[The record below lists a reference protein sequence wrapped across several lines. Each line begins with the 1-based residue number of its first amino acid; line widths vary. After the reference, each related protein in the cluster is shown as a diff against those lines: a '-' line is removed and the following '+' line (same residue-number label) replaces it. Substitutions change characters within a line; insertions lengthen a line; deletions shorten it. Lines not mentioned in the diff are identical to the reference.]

1 MANTTRGRATTTLE
15 TRRLCAIT
23 FFAKLHPGD
32 VCGSNGLP
40 LTPNSIAILGRSQR
54 LKELQHENLCQYLD
68 VVRGKHERTIVV
80 SEYVGSTLEEYVR
93 RHADRPLSE
102 AQLLRIFYQV
112 ASAIDVLHRHKLV
125 VHNLEPRHILLH
137 GQQGVGS
144 VKLFNYGMHLM
155 TKGGAYVPF
164 PIGNVRYMAPERLL
178 GASGNIKSDVWAW
191 AMLLLEQLLH
201 TELWPRLKLSNVAW
215 KLLAFVRNV
224 QSLATGAQ
232 VLEKIAREHQR
243 LEQLQQLD
251 SDVRALLERCLSVLP
266 AQRPLPAELLQ
277 HSCFAAIA
285 RTLQQE
291 KHKEQQQQQQQQ
303 QVEEGLQQE
312 PLPLPLLLRCPLAQI
327 YHLWQLA
334 GGDVQAELKKEGL
347 IRSEAPI
354 LALPQIVRLSGAS
367 VCPPRSQSHL
377 MDERVVLL
385 KLQPLLQ
392 RLSRL
397 PASVYFPLLHALPR
411 QLRQQHQ
418 QQLQLQQQQLP
429 LLIRERDIE
438 YQFRRVRL
446 FTRLLQGYPHT
457 AEQLQREAAV
467 DIPPLL
473 RGPIWA
479 ALLGVLATGS
489 YGKIDKFT
497 ATSTDRQI
505 EVDIPRCHQYDELLS
520 SPDGHRKLKR
530 LLKAWVTAHPQY
542 VYWQGLDSLTAP
554 FLYLN
559 FNNEELAFLSL
570 FRFIP
575 KYLQWFFLKDNS
587 AIIKEYL
594 CKFSQ
599 LSAFHEPLLA
609 QHLASINFIPEL
621 FAIPW
626 FLTMFS
632 HVFPLHKILHL
643 WDKLMLGDSSY
654 PLFIGIAILKQLKS
668 TLLSSGFNECI
679 LLFSDL
685 PDIVMESCVIESQK
699 MYECTPK
706 SITHRQHALRS
717 THHAPHPLD
726 IGTAEVELK
735 HLQLEQC
742 PRISAKDVHQLLV
755 HAPDQLALIDLRS
768 VVEYGRV
775 HVPDSINI
783 PFATVLLGEQR
794 LEALNVPHLE
804 AHLRG
809 RIVVC
814 VSNIHEQAVEFSHFL
829 VACGVLR
836 TCILHKG
843 FNVLH
848 SIEPN
853 ILISN

>member
-1 MANTTRGRATTTLE
+1 MANATAATNTGTSASAVNNSNKLE
-15 TRRLCAIT
+15 TRRLCALT

-54 LKELQHENLCQYLD
+54 LKQLQHANLCQYLD

-80 SEYVGSTLEEYVR
+80 SEYVGHTLEEHVK
-93 RHADRPLSE
+93 RHANTPLSNT
-102 AQLLRIFYQV
+102 QLLRIFYQV
-112 ASAIDVLHRHKLV
+112 AKALDVLHAHKLV
-125 VHNLEPRHILLH
+125 VHNLEPRHILIE
-137 GQQGVGS
+137 QQQQLEQ
-144 VKLFNYGMHLM
+144 VKLFNYGLHHM

-164 PIGNVRYMAPERLL
+164 PLGNVRYMAPERLL
-178 GASGNIKSDVWAW
+178 GANGSIKSDVWSW
-191 AMLLLEQLLH
+191 GMLLLEQLLH
-201 TELWPRLKLSNVAW
+201 VELWPRLKLSNIAW
-215 KLLAFVRNV
+215 KLLAFVRSN
-224 QSLATGAQ
+224 SSSGGGAL

-243 LEQLQQLD
+243 WEMYQELPHEL
-251 SDVRALLERCLSVLP
+251 RHLLERCLSVLP
-266 AQRPLPAELLQ
+266 AQRPLPSELLQ
-277 HSCFAAIA
+277 HKCFADAA
-285 RTLQQE
+285 EMLQVASEHQQL
-291 KHKEQQQQQQQQ
+291 EQ
-303 QVEEGLQQE
+303 
-312 PLPLPLLLRCPLAQI
+312 LPLLLRCPLAQI

-354 LALPQIVRLSGAS
+354 LALPQIVRLSGSS
-367 VCPPRSQSHL
+367 VCPPRSQSYL
-377 MDERVVLL
+377 MDERIVLL

-397 PASVYFPLLHALPR
+397 PASVYFPLLQSQPR
-411 QLRQQHQ
+411 RQQQ
-418 QQLQLQQQQLP
+418 QQQQQDLQQQLP

-446 FTRLLQGYPHT
+446 FTRLLHGFPHT
-457 AEQLQREAAV
+457 ADQLQREAAI

-473 RGPIWA
+473 RGPVWA
-479 ALLGVLATGS
+479 ALLGVLPNAS
-489 YGKIDKFT
+489 YAKIDKFT
-497 ATSTDRQI
+497 ATTTDRQI

-594 CKFSQ
+594 SKFSQ

-609 QHLASINFIPEL
+609 QHLSSINFIPEL

-685 PDIVMESCVIESQK
+685 PDIVMENCVIESQK

-706 SITHRQHALRS
+706 SITHRQHALR
-717 THHAPHPLD
+717 TQAPHVLD
-726 IGTAEVELK
+726 IGLAEVELQ
-735 HLQLEQC
+735 HLQSEQC
-742 PRISAKDVHQLLV
+742 PRISAKDVYQLLQQ
-755 HAPDQLALIDLRS
+755 APNELALIDLRS
-768 VVEYGRV
+768 VVEYSRV
-775 HVPDSINI
+775 HVPHSINI

-794 LEALNVPHLE
+794 LEALNVPYLE
-804 AHLRG
+804 AQLRG

-814 VSNIHEQAVEFSHFL
+814 VSNIHQHAVEFSHFL

>member
-1 MANTTRGRATTTLE
+1 MAAGAAYAKPE
-15 TRRLCAIT
+15 PRRLCAIT

-54 LKELQHENLCQYLD
+54 LKELHHEHLCQYLD
-68 VVRGKHERTIVV
+68 VIRGKHERTIVV
-80 SEYVGSTLEEYVR
+80 SEYVGCTLEEYIKR
-93 RHADRPLSE
+93 KQPTLSYT
-102 AQLLRIFYQV
+102 QILSIFQQV
-112 ASAIDVLHRHKLV
+112 ASGIEALHAHKLV
-125 VHNLEPRHILLH
+125 AQNLEPRHILLNH
-137 GQQGVGS
+137 CTDKLR
-144 VKLFNYGMHLM
+144 VKLFNYGMYHM

-164 PIGNVRYMAPERLL
+164 PIGNIRYMAPERLL
-178 GASGNIKSDVWAW
+178 GANGNIKSDIWAW
-191 AMLLLEQLLH
+191 AMLMLELLLQ
-201 TELWPRLKLSNVAW
+201 TELWPKLKLSNIAW
-215 KLLAFVRNV
+215 KLLA
-224 QSLATGAQ
+224 LARSGNTVGS
-232 VLEKIAREHQR
+232 VLEKIAREHQL
-243 LEQLQQLD
+243 LERYQQLP
-251 SDVRALLERCLSVLP
+251 SDICELLERCLSVLP
-266 AQRPLPAELLQ
+266 AQRPLPSELLA
-277 HSCFAAIA
+277 HRCFLAL
-285 RTLQQE
+285 TQV
-291 KHKEQQQQQQQQ
+291 Q
-303 QVEEGLQQE
+303 QVQ
-312 PLPLPLLLRCPLAQI
+312 LPVKKESVPLLLRCPLSQI

-334 GGDVQAELKKEGL
+334 GGDVQSELKKEGL

-354 LALPQIVRLSGAS
+354 LALPQIVRLIGAS
-367 VCPPRSQSHL
+367 VCPARSQSYL

-385 KLQPLLQ
+385 RLNPLLK

-397 PASVYFPLLHALPR
+397 PANIYFPLLHTPR
-411 QLRQQHQ
+411 QQRAQYQ
-418 QQLQLQQQQLP
+418 QQAQQQLP

-438 YQFRRVRL
+438 YQFQRVRL
-446 FTRLLQGYPHT
+446 FTRLLQGYPHS
-457 AEQLQREAAV
+457 AELMQREAAI

-479 ALLGVLATGS
+479 ALLGVLPTGS
-489 YGKIDKFT
+489 YGKIDKCT

-542 VYWQGLDSLTAP
+542 VYWQ
-554 FLYLN
+554 
-559 FNNEELAFLSL
+559 ELAFLSL

-609 QHLASINFIPEL
+609 QHLSNINFIPEL

-685 PDIVMESCVIESQK
+685 PDIVMESCVTESQK
-699 MYECTPK
+699 MYESTPK
-706 SITHRQHALRS
+706 SITYRTHARRTHAL
-717 THHAPHPLD
+717 HPMD
-726 IGTAEVELK
+726 IGHAEIELK
-735 HLQLEQC
+735 HLQTEQC
-742 PRISAKDVHQLLV
+742 PRISARDVHLMLL
-755 HAPDQLALIDLRS
+755 HAPTEMVLIDLRS
-768 VVEYGRV
+768 VVEYSHV
-775 HVPDSINI
+775 HVPHSLNI
-783 PFATVLLGEQR
+783 PFATVQLGDQR
-794 LEALNVPHLE
+794 LESLHVPHLDVL
-804 AHLRG
+804 LRG
-809 RIVVC
+809 RTVVC
-814 VSNIHEQAVEFSHFL
+814 VSNIHQHSVEFSHFL
-829 VACGVLR
+829 IACGVQR

>member
-1 MANTTRGRATTTLE
+1 AAASNKLE
-15 TRRLCAIT
+15 TRRLCALT

-40 LTPNSIAILGRSQR
+40 LTPNSIAILGRAQR
-54 LKELQHENLCQYLD
+54 LKQLQHPHLCQYLD

-80 SEYVGSTLEEYVR
+80 SEFVGQTLEEHVR
-93 RHADRPLSE
+93 REPQLSHT
-102 AQLLRIFYQV
+102 QLLQIFYQV
-112 ASAIDVLHRHKLV
+112 ASGLSALHAAKLV
-125 VHNLEPRHILLH
+125 AHNLEPRHILLEA
-137 GQQGVGS
+137 GTQRA
-144 VKLFNYGMHLM
+144 KLFNYGLHHM
-155 TKGGAYVPF
+155 TKGGAFVPF

-178 GASGNIKSDVWAW
+178 GACGSIKSDVWSW
-191 AMLLLEQLLH
+191 GMLLLEQLLQV
-201 TELWPRLKLSNVAW
+201 ELWPRLKLSNIAW
-215 KLLAFVRNV
+215 KLLAFVRSSN
-224 QSLATGAQ
+224 QAGNL

-243 LEQLQQLD
+243 WEMYQQFSADL
-251 SDVRALLERCLSVLP
+251 RQLLERCLSVRP
-266 AQRPLPAELLQ
+266 AQRPLPAELLE
-277 HSCFAAIA
+277 HKCFAHIVAA
-285 RTLQQE
+285 LQVTETAKE
-291 KHKEQQQQQQQQ
+291 KEM
-303 QVEEGLQQE
+303 EA
-312 PLPLPLLLRCPLAQI
+312 LPLLLRCPLPQI

-354 LALPQIVRLSGAS
+354 LALPQIVRLCGTS
-367 VCPPRSQSHL
+367 VCPARSQSCL
-377 MDERVVLL
+377 MDERIVLL

-397 PASVYFPLLHALPR
+397 PASCYFPLLHAAPR
-411 QLRQQHQ
+411 QLPQQQ
-418 QQLQLQQQQLP
+418 QQLLP

-446 FTRLLQGYPHT
+446 FSRLLHGFPHT

-473 RGPIWA
+473 RGSVWA
-479 ALLGVLATGS
+479 ALLGVLPNAS
-489 YGKIDKFT
+489 YVKIDKFT

-594 CKFSQ
+594 SKFSQ

-609 QHLASINFIPEL
+609 QHLSSISFIPEL

-654 PLFIGIAILKQLKS
+654 PLFIGVAILKQLKS

-685 PDIVMESCVIESQK
+685 PDIVMENCVIESQK

-706 SITHRQHALRS
+706 SITHRQHALR
-717 THHAPHPLD
+717 TQAPHALD
-726 IGTAEVELK
+726 IGLAEVELQ
-735 HLQLEQC
+735 HLQSEQC
-742 PRISAKDVHQLLV
+742 PRISAKDVHQLLQQ
-755 HAPDQLALIDLRS
+755 APHELALIDLRS
-768 VVEYGRV
+768 VVEYSRV
-775 HVPDSINI
+775 HVPHSINI
-783 PFATVLLGEQR
+783 PFATVQLGEQR

-804 AHLRG
+804 AQLRG

-814 VSNIHEQAVEFSHFL
+814 VSNIHQHAVEFSHFL

>member
-1 MANTTRGRATTTLE
+1 MANATNASGKLE

-80 SEYVGSTLEEYVR
+80 SEYMGCSLEEYVK
-93 RHADRPLSE
+93 RHTDVPLSIT
-102 AQLLRIFYQV
+102 QILRIFYQV
-112 ASAIDVLHRHKLV
+112 ASGINVLHAHKFLIQ
-125 VHNLEPRHILLH
+125 NLEPRHILLD
-137 GQQGVGS
+137 GVGCER
-144 VKLFNYGMHLM
+144 VKIFNYGMHHM
-155 TKGGAYVPF
+155 TKAGAYVPF
-164 PIGNVRYMAPERLL
+164 PIGNIRYMAPERLL
-178 GASGNIKSDVWAW
+178 GAAGSIKSDIWSW
-191 AMLLLEQLLH
+191 AMLLLEQLLQ
-201 TELWPRLKLSNVAW
+201 TELWPRLKLSNIAW
-215 KLLAFVRNV
+215 KLLAFVRHTH
-224 QSLATGAQ
+224 STQ

-243 LEQLQQLD
+243 LELYQQLPLEL
-251 SDVRALLERCLSVLP
+251 RELLERCLSVLP
-266 AQRPLPAELLQ
+266 AQRPLPQELLQ
-277 HSCFAAIA
+277 HKCFADI
-285 RTLQQE
+285 TQE
-291 KHKEQQQQQQQQ
+291 LNNLTGVDRLET
-303 QVEEGLQQE
+303 
-312 PLPLPLLLRCPLAQI
+312 LPLLLRCPLSQI

-354 LALPQIVRLSGAS
+354 LALPQIVRLSGES
-367 VCPPRSQSHL
+367 VCPPRSQSYL

-397 PASVYFPLLHALPR
+397 PANVYFPLLHTS
-411 QLRQQHQ
+411 RQQQQKQ
-418 QQLQLQQQQLP
+418 QQLLQMQQQQLP

-446 FTRLLQGYPHT
+446 FTRLLHGYPHT
-457 AEQLQREAAV
+457 AELLQREAAI

-479 ALLGVLATGS
+479 ALLGVLPNGS

-497 ATSTDRQI
+497 ATTTDRQI

-594 CKFSQ
+594 SKFSQ

-609 QHLASINFIPEL
+609 QHLSSINFIPEL

-685 PDIVMESCVIESQK
+685 PDIVMENCVIESQK

-706 SITHRQHALRS
+706 SITHRQHALRAQAS
-717 THHAPHPLD
+717 HALD
-726 IGTAEVELK
+726 IGLTDVELK
-735 HLQLEQC
+735 DLQAEQC
-742 PRISAKDVHQLLV
+742 PRISAKDVHQLLLQ
-755 HAPDQLALIDLRS
+755 APNELALIDLRS
-768 VVEYGRV
+768 VVEYSRV
-775 HVPDSINI
+775 HVPHSINI
-783 PFATVLLGEQR
+783 PFATILLGEQR
-794 LEALNVPHLE
+794 LEALNVPYLE
-804 AHLRG
+804 AQLRG

-814 VSNIHEQAVEFSHFL
+814 VSNIHQHAIEFSHFL
-829 VACGVLR
+829 VACGVPR

>member
-1 MANTTRGRATTTLE
+1 MASSKKVGT
-15 TRRLCAIT
+15 RLCAVT
-23 FFAKLHPGD
+23 FFAKVHPGD

-40 LTPNSIAILGRSQR
+40 LTPNSIAILGRAQR
-54 LKELQHENLCQYLD
+54 LKELKDEHLCQYLD
-68 VVRGKHERTIVV
+68 VIRDKHERTIVV
-80 SEYVGSTLEEYVR
+80 SEYLGCSLEDHIQRSSGHLEINKI
-93 RHADRPLSE
+93 
-102 AQLLRIFYQV
+102 LRIFYQV
-112 ASAIDVLHRHKLV
+112 AGGLNVLVKHKLV
-125 VHNLEPRHILLH
+125 VHNLEPKHILMESD
-137 GQQGVGS
+137 GS
-144 VKLFNYGMHLM
+144 RIKLFNYGLHHM

-164 PIGNVRYMAPERLL
+164 PIGNIRYMSPERLMGL
-178 GASGNIKSDVWAW
+178 NGNIKSDIWSL
-191 AMLLLEQLLH
+191 AMIMVELIFH
-201 TELWPRLKLSNVAW
+201 IELWPKLKISNVARKILALGRSNNVIE
-215 KLLAFVRNV
+215 KL
-224 QSLATGAQ
+224 
-232 VLEKIAREHQR
+232 AREHQCYEAYLAMDKDLR
-243 LEQLQQLD
+243 DLID
-251 SDVRALLERCLSVLP
+251 RCLSVLP
-266 AQRPLPAELLQ
+266 KQRPLPQEVMQ
-277 HSCFAAIA
+277 HSCFQSVVEALA
-285 RTLQQE
+285 R
-291 KHKEQQQQQQQQ
+291 KEPKADD
-303 QVEEGLQQE
+303 GKYK
-312 PLPLPLLLRCPLAQI
+312 PLLLHCPLSQI

-354 LALPQIVRLSGAS
+354 LGLPQIVRLNGSS
-367 VCPPRSQSHL
+367 VCPKRSQSHL
-377 MDERVVLL
+377 MDDRVVPL
-385 KLQPLLQ
+385 KLQPLIQ

-397 PASVYFPLLHALPR
+397 PAHIYFPLLHSPR
-411 QLRQQHQ
+411 FAPLQ
-418 QQLQLQQQQLP
+418 QQFASELQQLP
-429 LLIRERDIE
+429 LIIRERDIE
-438 YQFRRVRL
+438 YQFHRVRL
-446 FTRLLQGYPHT
+446 FASLLQGYPHT
-457 AEQLQREAAV
+457 AELLQREASV

-473 RGPIWA
+473 RGPVWA
-479 ALLGVLATGS
+479 ALLDVLPNCS

-559 FNNEELAFLSL
+559 FNDEELAFLSL
-570 FRFIP
+570 FKFIP

-594 CKFSQ
+594 SKFSQ
-599 LSAFHEPLLA
+599 LTAFHEPLLA
-609 QHLASINFIPEL
+609 QHLASISFIPEL

-654 PLFIGIAILKQLKS
+654 PLFIGIAILKQLKT
-668 TLLSSGFNECI
+668 TLLNSGFNECI

-685 PDIVMESCVIESQK
+685 PDIVMENCVIESQK
-699 MYECTPK
+699 MYEATPK
-706 SITHRQHALRS
+706 SITHRQHAVPQQPL
-717 THHAPHPLD
+717 HPLD
-726 IGTAEVELK
+726 IGIGDVQLK
-735 HLQLEQC
+735 HLQTEQC
-742 PRISAKDVHQLLV
+742 PRISAKDVQHLLM
-755 HAPDQLALIDLRS
+755 HSSSELALIDLRGIL
-768 VVEYGRV
+768 EYSHV
-775 HVPDSINI
+775 HVPHSINI
-783 PFATVLLGEQR
+783 PFATVQLGEQR
-794 LEALNVPHLE
+794 LDALNVPQLE
-804 AHLRG
+804 AQLRG

-814 VSNIHEQAVEFSHFL
+814 VSNIHQHAIEFSNFL

>member
-1 MANTTRGRATTTLE
+1 MTGRQE
-15 TRRLCAIT
+15 SRRLCAVT

-40 LTPNSIAILGRSQR
+40 LTPNSIAILGRAQK
-54 LKELQHENLCQYLD
+54 LKELQDEHLCQYLD
-68 VVRGKHERTIVV
+68 VIRGKHERTIVV
-80 SEYVGSTLEEYVR
+80 SEYLGLSLEDYAKR
-93 RHADRPLSE
+93 NPPLSL
-102 AQLLRIFYQV
+102 AQILRIFYQV
-112 ASAIDVLHRHKLV
+112 ACGINVLSQHHLV
-125 VHNLEPRHILLH
+125 AHNLEPKHVLISDDGRRI
-137 GQQGVGS
+137 
-144 VKLFNYGMHLM
+144 KLFNYGLHHM
-155 TKGGAYVPF
+155 TKGGCYVPF
-164 PIGNVRYMAPERLL
+164 PIGNIRYMSPERLL
-178 GASGNIKSDVWAW
+178 GLNGNVKSDVWAL
-191 AMLLLEQLLH
+191 AMLVVELVLQI
-201 TELWPRLKLSNVAW
+201 ELWPKLKLSNVIR
-215 KLLAFVRNV
+215 KILAFGRSN
-224 QSLATGAQ
+224 G
-232 VLEKIAREHQR
+232 VLEKIAREHQCYER
-243 LEQLQQLD
+243 YVSMDKDLRQ
-251 SDVRALLERCLSVLP
+251 LLESCLQVLP
-266 AQRPLPAELLQ
+266 KKRPLPQELLKQPIFESVLAELKKE
-277 HSCFAAIA
+277 
-285 RTLQQE
+285 RDQE
-291 KHKEQQQQQQQQ
+291 I
-303 QVEEGLQQE
+303 QE
-312 PLPLPLLLRCPLAQI
+312 NQEHVPLLLRCPLSQI

-354 LALPQIVRLSGAS
+354 LGLPQIVRLSGAS
-367 VCPPRSQSHL
+367 VCPGRSQAQL
-377 MDERVVLL
+377 MDDRVVPLRL
-385 KLQPLLQ
+385 KALLQ

-397 PASVYFPLLHALPR
+397 PADVYFPLLHSPRFPAHFARELQALP
-411 QLRQQHQ
+411 LV
-418 QQLQLQQQQLP
+418 
-429 LLIRERDIE
+429 IREKDIE
-438 YQFRRVRL
+438 YQFQRVRL

-457 AEQLQREAAV
+457 AEQLRREASV
-467 DIPPLL
+467 DVPPLL

-479 ALLGVLATGS
+479 ALLDVVPNGS
-489 YGKIDKFT
+489 YCKIDKFT

-520 SPDGHRKLKR
+520 SPDGHRKLRR

-559 FNNEELAFLSL
+559 FNHEELAFLSL
-570 FRFIP
+570 FKFIP

-587 AIIKEYL
+587 AVIKEYL
-594 CKFSQ
+594 SKFSQ
-599 LSAFHEPLLA
+599 LTAFHEPLLA
-609 QHLASINFIPEL
+609 QHLASISFIPEL

-654 PLFIGIAILKQLKS
+654 PLFIGIAILRQLRS

-685 PDIVMESCVIESQK
+685 PDIVMEGCVLESQK
-699 MYECTPK
+699 MYEVTPK
-706 SITHRQHALRS
+706 SITHRQHAL
-717 THHAPHPLD
+717 HQQQPHSLD
-726 IGTAEVELK
+726 IGVTEVELK

-742 PRISAKDVHQLLV
+742 PRISAKDVQALLLYS
-755 HAPDQLALIDLRS
+755 PSELALVDLRS

-775 HVPDSINI
+775 YVPHSINI
-783 PFATVLLGEQR
+783 PFATVQLGDQR
-794 LEALNVPHLE
+794 LEALPVANVE
-804 AHLRG
+804 TQLRG

-814 VSNIHEQAVEFSHFL
+814 VSNIHQHSVEFSHFL
-829 VACGVLR
+829 VACGIQR

>member
-1 MANTTRGRATTTLE
+1 M
-15 TRRLCAIT
+15 
-23 FFAKLHPGD
+23 
-32 VCGSNGLP
+32 
-40 LTPNSIAILGRSQR
+40 
-54 LKELQHENLCQYLD
+54 
-68 VVRGKHERTIVV
+68 
-80 SEYVGSTLEEYVR
+80 SEYVGCTLEEHVK
-93 RHADRPLSE
+93 RHGAQAPLSN

-112 ASAIDVLHRHKLV
+112 AAAIDVLHGQKLV

-137 GQQGVGS
+137 GEEDGVQR

-155 TKGGAYVPF
+155 TKGGLYVPF

-178 GASGNIKSDVWAW
+178 GANGNIKSDVWAW

-201 TELWPRLKLSNVAW
+201 TELWPKLKLSNIAW
-215 KLLAFVRNV
+215 KLLAFVRNTN
-224 QSLATGAQ
+224 SSTGGAQ

-243 LEQLQQLD
+243 LEQYQQLPQ
-251 SDVRALLERCLSVLP
+251 DVRELLERCLNVLP

-277 HSCFAAIA
+277 HKCFGEVLATLELETKPKTKQESAAQ
-285 RTLQQE
+285 T
-291 KHKEQQQQQQQQ
+291 
-303 QVEEGLQQE
+303 EEA
-312 PLPLPLLLRCPLAQI
+312 PKPLLLRCPLTQI

-367 VCPPRSQSHL
+367 VCPPRSQSYL

-397 PASVYFPLLHALPR
+397 PASVYFPLLYQPR
-411 QLRQQHQ
+411 QLRQQQLQQRQQ
-418 QQLQLQQQQLP
+418 QQLLLEQQQLP

-457 AEQLQREAAV
+457 AEQLQREASI

-479 ALLGVLATGS
+479 ALLGVLPNGG

-497 ATSTDRQI
+497 STSTDRQI

-520 SPDGHRKLKR
+520 SPDGHRKLRR

-559 FNNEELAFLSL
+559 FNNEGELEAAWPAGIFHNTLHFPSFLAELAFLSL

-594 CKFSQ
+594 RKFSQ

-609 QHLASINFIPEL
+609 QHLASISFIPEL

-632 HVFPLHKILHL
+632 
-643 WDKLMLGDSSY
+643 
-654 PLFIGIAILKQLKS
+654 
-668 TLLSSGFNECI
+668 
-679 LLFSDL
+679 
-685 PDIVMESCVIESQK
+685 
-699 MYECTPK
+699 
-706 SITHRQHALRS
+706 RR
-717 THHAPHPLD
+717 
-726 IGTAEVELK
+726 
-735 HLQLEQC
+735 
-742 PRISAKDVHQLLV
+742 
-755 HAPDQLALIDLRS
+755 
-768 VVEYGRV
+768 
-775 HVPDSINI
+775 
-783 PFATVLLGEQR
+783 
-794 LEALNVPHLE
+794 
-804 AHLRG
+804 
-809 RIVVC
+809 
-814 VSNIHEQAVEFSHFL
+814 
-829 VACGVLR
+829 
-836 TCILHKG
+836 
-843 FNVLH
+843 
-848 SIEPN
+848 
-853 ILISN
+853 